1 MAAPIQPRLRLQ
13 DRRRRLAWVKVTAGA
28 SVVALGLVLV
38 FYVSHLPQMT
48 IATVDVSGTNL
59 VSADEVHALVSQQLA
74 GSYAFLVPHAN
85 ALVLPAGSIKTA
97 IENSFPPVKSVAIS
111 MKGFTT
117 LQVAIT
123 ERQPAALWCA
133 GTPSGEIA
141 NDSNAATSTPSTSPA
156 PPAGG
161 CYLMDSGGFIFAP
174 LATTTEY
181 ARFYGA
187 LSANP
192 IGSTYLGGGFAS
204 LQEEL
209 GNIASSIH
217 LTPVETLV
225 DNNGT
230 DVSVAFTDGG
240 VVRFV
245 RTADPQSTVD
255 NIASVFASQ
264 SFAQNKNFEY
274 ADFRFGD
281 KVYVKFK

>member
-85 ALVLPAGSIKTA
+85 ALVLHAGSIKTA

-123 ERQPAALWCA
+123 ERQPAALW
-133 GTPSGEIA
+133 
-141 NDSNAATSTPSTSPA
+141 
-156 PPAGG
+156 
-161 CYLMDSGGFIFAP
+161 
-174 LATTTEY
+174 
-181 ARFYGA
+181 
-187 LSANP
+187 
-192 IGSTYLGGGFAS
+192 
-204 LQEEL
+204 
-209 GNIASSIH
+209 
-217 LTPVETLV
+217 
-225 DNNGT
+225 
-230 DVSVAFTDGG
+230 
-240 VVRFV
+240 
-245 RTADPQSTVD
+245 
-255 NIASVFASQ
+255 
-264 SFAQNKNFEY
+264 
-274 ADFRFGD
+274 
-281 KVYVKFK
+281 